1 MSNSQRSVNRIVES
15 LIMRAL
21 WQLDFDCV
29 LFVYTRIL
37 TDFAVV
43 IYCCSHS
50 RTFSCLKT
58 KSAGIKR
65 AIKMVFNSWKTETSG
80 AWTTDESRRVC
91 LELRCANLFSCPVG
105 HICFFFNCQHEMRVF
120 VCYTVQLVAR
130 FWSRN
135 DVTTRSKTRI
145 KNG

>member
-21 WQLDFDCV
+21 WQLDFDCI

-80 AWTTDESRRVC
+80 AWTTDGSRRVC
-91 LELRCANLFSCPVG
+91 VFGIAL
-105 HICFFFNCQHEMRVF
+105 CQL
-120 VCYTVQLVAR
+120 VQLSSWSHMFLFLTVNMKCAFLFVILYSLWLAFGHETMWPLGAR
-130 FWSRN
+130 HE
-135 DVTTRSKTRI
+135 
-145 KNG
+145 